1 MFNKPIAEL
10 IKARTSWRTFIPE
23 PLDPQKRTE
32 LLQFIDHLPP
42 TPFGGT
48 ARFRLITIPEIDP
61 NIAQQLGTYGF
72 IRGAQHFIVGTCL
85 HSPYDL
91 ENFAYLFELIL
102 LKATELDWG
111 TCWLGGTFNRT
122 GFAESINKQ
131 HDERMPAVTPIGAI
145 PEKRRLIEYAM
156 RWSIKANHRK
166 PWNQLFFS
174 GSFDHPLTENLVNGY
189 GIVLESVR
197 FAPSARNG
205 QPWLIVKENS
215 TPSFH
220 FFVREPIER
229 ESVLTQFR
237 RLDLGIAAA
246 HFDLMR
252 LQLNMKGQWNFKD
265 PPIARPP
272 GVIYRFSFIGE

>member
-10 IKARTSWRTFIPE
+10 IKTRTSWRTYVPE
-23 PLDPQKRTE
+23 AIDPQKKSE
-32 LLQFIDHLPP
+32 LLHFIDQLPQ

-48 ARFRLITIPEIDP
+48 ASFRLITIPEIDP
-61 NIAQQLGTYGF
+61 NISHQLGTYGF

-91 ENFAYLFELIL
+91 ENFAYLFEMIL

-131 HDERMPAVTPIGAI
+131 HDERMPAVTPIGPI
-145 PEKRRLIEYAM
+145 PGKRRLTEYVM
-156 RWSIKANHRK
+156 RWSIKANQRK

-174 GSFDHPLTENLVNGY
+174 GSFDRPLTENEVADY
-189 GIVLESVR
+189 RMVLESVR
-197 FAPSARNG
+197 LAPSARNG

-215 TPSFH
+215 TP
-220 FFVREPIER
+220 IEK
-229 ESVLTQFR
+229 EGALTQFR
-237 RLDLGIAAA
+237 RLDLGIAAV

-252 LQLNMKGQWNFKD
+252 LQLKITGQWNFKD
-265 PPIARPP
+265 PPITRPP
-272 GVIYRFSFIGE
+272 GVIYRFSFIVQ